1 MKKFCPD
8 PPPVEKILNF
18 FFLNEPFSLVDII
31 TLEMVKLLVDNQN
44 PQHKIHLI
52 MTPCS

>member
-1 MKKFCPD
+1 MKKVFPD
-8 PPPVEKILNF
+8 PPPCWENSQLF
-18 FFLNEPFSLVDII
+18 FSNEPFSLVDII